1 MEDLLTTPQPSEEY
15 KRLQNKLISNTIEE
29 MGLIHGEG
37 KNDKQKGNK
46 ESSPQQSDSV
56 VENLI
61 KDFGL

>member
-15 KRLQNKLISNTIEE
+15 KRRQNELICNTIEE
-29 MGLIHGEG
+29 MGLIQGED
-37 KNDKQKGNK
+37 KNDKQKGSK
-46 ESSPQQSDSV
+46 ESSPQQSYSV